1 MPELPEVETVRRG
14 LALTLPG
21 KVIERVQ
28 VLRKESVACPQP
40 AQFSR
45 LLLGHSFLAVDRRGK
60 YLLFRLSDGAGLAC
74 HLRMSG
80 RLLLLST
87 PKADSQF
94 LRIRIVLNDGL
105 ELRFEDMRVFGRLWY
120 ASAAQSFDQIIPAL
134 AKLGPEPLDKL
145 DGRLL
150 IGLLR
155 NKTQAIKSTLLD
167 QNVVAGIG
175 NIYADESLFQAGIHP
190 KTKAG
195 AITLPKAKRLA
206 QSIQSVLHSAIEA
219 GGSTVRDYTNSEG
232 VNGNYQQGAYVYGRA
247 GQLCRV
253 CARAIERIKIGGRS
267 SHFCPGC
274 QT

>member
-21 KVIERVQ
+21 RVIERVE
-28 VLRKESVACPQP
+28 VLRKESVACPKP

-45 LLLGHSFLAVDRRGK
+45 VLLGHSFLAVDRRGK
-60 YLLFRLSDGAGLAC
+60 YLLFRLSEGAGLAC

-87 PKADSQF
+87 PRADSQF

-120 ASAAQSFDQIIPAL
+120 TSAAQSFDQIIPAL

-150 IGLLR
+150 VGLLR
-155 NKTQAIKSTLLD
+155 NKSQVIKSTLLD

-175 NIYADESLFQAGIHP
+175 NIYADESLFKAGIHP

-232 VNGNYQQGAYVYGRA
+232 VNGNYQQRAYVYGRA

-253 CARAIERIKIGGRS
+253 CSMAIERIKIGGRS